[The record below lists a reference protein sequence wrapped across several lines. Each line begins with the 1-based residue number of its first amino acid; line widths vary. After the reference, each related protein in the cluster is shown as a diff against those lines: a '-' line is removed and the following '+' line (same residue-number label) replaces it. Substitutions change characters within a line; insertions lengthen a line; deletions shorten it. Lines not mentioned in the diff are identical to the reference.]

1 MRKNSVPF
9 HCETLSFLSSCP
21 AELDFAWN
29 MRTGDDY
36 MRTFGLFKKEDSQ
49 TWICCPANFSSCK
62 PQAWVRKFSV
72 DMLKCTCIYSFSKK
86 TTRELF
92 AHHSS
97 HVYSSWDAR
106 GMKWTP
112 HLFFTTAPKN
122 ETLCHA
128 TLSFMDWA
136 KFWQLYCRSSG

>member
-1 MRKNSVPF
+1 
-9 HCETLSFLSSCP
+9 
-21 AELDFAWN
+21 
-29 MRTGDDY
+29 
-36 MRTFGLFKKEDSQ
+36 
-49 TWICCPANFSSCK
+49 
-62 PQAWVRKFSV
+62 
-72 DMLKCTCIYSFSKK
+72 MLKCTCIYSFSKK

-136 KFWQLYCRSSG
+136 KFWQLHCRSSGLISSHLYPTITYDISTYMNDFANNKKGLLTKLEITEDCSLYTSYLKGK